1 MFTNAAARCEG
12 VPGIS
17 NMSIA
22 GPELSSA
29 PNSNTRNCAPT
40 LAAPAL
46 AVTFFLSFM
55 GNWQEF
61 ALSWL
66 FLSNPGD
73 YTLAMTLYNMTGQ
86 YATSIPWNRFSA
98 MAIIVA
104 APVAVIY
111 VALQKQIVGGL
122 TLGGVKG

>member
-1 MFTNAAARCEG
+1 ML
-12 VPGIS
+12 P
-17 NMSIA
+17 
-22 GPELSSA
+22 
-29 PNSNTRNCAPT
+29 

-61 ALSWL
+61 TLSWL
-66 FLSNPGD
+66 FLNKPQD

-86 YATSIPWNRFSA
+86 YAQNVQWNQFSA
-98 MAIIVA
+98 MAINVA
-104 APVAVIY
+104 LPVAVVYI
-111 VALQKQIVGGL
+111 ALQKQIVGGL